1 MSKIWFHCIPNHAFH
16 WICELLTSPFIPGTE
31 SMSLNDDDDET
42 SDGEDDDT
50 RRGRIGQGHSASNS
64 QSQNTAEDQED
75 VRTIIVS

>member
-1 MSKIWFHCIPNHAFH
+1 MMHFIGVVSYCQYLFD
-16 WICELLTSPFIPGTE
+16 LLYFIPGTE